1 MAQPI
6 LSPRN
11 LLVGVIAV
19 AALYGW
25 WVASQYQRLN
35 ALNQRELAATAVEL
49 KTTIETALGSIK
61 FFDPDSGGATAA
73 CDFDYD
79 QPYLDMV
86 STCTDEKT
94 KWINPRL
101 APGVDVQVRAD
112 RDGEAGPA
120 KSAVTFRFRT
130 DLLFSELAFTERFDR
145 VFVVDGN
152 GKVVYQEDPSRH
164 QRLRL
169 MRWAERRFRD
179 ARAGETRGLAVQ
191 TMADLIG
198 KDADP
203 GWPRLRAVSDRTT
216 TTFAGTRYQLY
227 SHPIGVDDGASTSLV
242 LVGVVPVSTVL
253 RQALAFDTSLVAV
266 LVFLALMTA
275 LGFPFVKL
283 AMLHSHERFRMVD
296 VRMQY
301 VSCSALLVVFAFAV
315 LATDGYLRWR
325 RAADNGLRQ
334 IADDMGRGLLKE
346 IERTRDVLVEFDHQA
361 TTLDEGNPRCNPKR
375 QALANWFNVPGPVKQ
390 LGFRSDDELF
400 LDQVSWLGRD
410 GVQIWKITSDRLGEK
425 IDVSRRA
432 YYRAV
437 RDGGLYELASGAAFF
452 VGPERSITD
461 GKFYSFVSIRSALT
475 DHVCKSD
482 LETGDEQYD
491 AAADANPYVAVA
503 TVRLLSI
510 DRRPLPAG
518 YGFAVIARDGR
529 VLYHSD
535 GRLSLRENFF
545 DEITSWADARSVVYG
560 GNTAT
565 FGTRYRERPHRVHL
579 QPLGLNQRRQS
590 GELSPDQVGLYIATF
605 RDMSMEQSVISRAF
619 LISLAGPFAF
629 LLAMVVP
636 GLWLTGLLSKRL
648 HGSRNHWLWPQGA
661 FEQLYKRLALM
672 FGAIFLAG
680 VVMALLGIGIWS
692 YVVLPVLTVG
702 SGLYVYARDSSHRVP
717 RRKLTQPRWFMA
729 YFIILAFNTLF
740 VPAVTM
746 FDATMRHEFGTLLS
760 TEQRWM
766 GDQIED
772 AHLEREA
779 EARAERI
786 PVPVAV
792 ERRSQAQRE
801 RKLEDWPAPFNVKPD
816 EIRSA
821 TLGLINAHERLD
833 RWLPFDSEAAVRL
846 RYQKGESLYSP
857 PGLYGAPIGL
867 VGVCGVLLLF
877 AGFVFWL
884 RWMSTRLLFAN
895 VASKPELH
903 PLLTRAVFERCSEPE
918 RHLMMQIAEEGV
930 ANPRQRSLVV
940 GLMEKGLIRL
950 NPDLQLSSST
960 IGDHVRNLLEG
971 KGAKAA
977 LSAWENPHNGRNWHD
992 GRNLLLVSLAVVA
1005 LLVATQPGLP
1015 SELAA
1020 VASGVATAGA
1030 AGLKL
1035 REVFVEW
1042 LHKGRKA

>member
-1 MAQPI
+1 MAQPV
-6 LSPRN
+6 LSSRN

-19 AALYGW
+19 AVLYGW

-61 FFDPDSGGATAA
+61 LYDPGSGGATAA

-86 STCTDEKT
+86 VNKCADEKT
-94 KWINPRL
+94 KWIKPRMAL
-101 APGVDVQVRAD
+101 GADVQVRAY
-112 RDGEAGPA
+112 REGEAAPA
-120 KSAVTFRFRT
+120 AVTFRFRT

-145 VFVVDGN
+145 VFVADNN
-152 GKVVYQEDPSRH
+152 GKVVYQEDPSRQ

-191 TMADLIG
+191 TVAELIG

-203 GWPRLRAVSDRTT
+203 GWARLRAVSDRTT

-227 SHPIGVDDGASTSLV
+227 SHPIGIDDGEGTSLV

-275 LGFPFVKL
+275 LGVPFVKL
-283 AMLHSHERFRMVD
+283 AMLHSHERFRMLD

-301 VSCSALLVVFAFAV
+301 ISCAALLVVFAFAV
-315 LATDGYLRWR
+315 LAADGYTRWR
-325 RAADNGLRQ
+325 RAADDGLRQ
-334 IADDMGRGLLKE
+334 IADDMRTGMLKE
-346 IERTRDVLVEFDHQA
+346 IERTRDVLVEFDHRA
-361 TTLDEGNPRCNPKR
+361 AALGSGNPRCNPKKEPVV
-375 QALANWFNVPGPVKQ
+375 NWFNEPERAQQ
-390 LGFRSDDELF
+390 LGFPRDDELF

-410 GVQIWKITSDRLGEK
+410 GIQIWKITSDRLGEK
-425 IDVSRRA
+425 VDVSRRA

-437 RDGGLYELASGAAFF
+437 RDGGLFELPSGPAFF
-452 VGPERSITD
+452 IGPERSITD
-461 GKFYSFVSIRSALT
+461 GKFYSFVSVRSALT
-475 DHVCKSD
+475 DYVCPSD
-482 LETGDEQYD
+482 LAAGEERFD
-491 AAADANPYVAVA
+491 AASANPYVAVA

-545 DEITSWADARSVVYG
+545 DELTSWADARSVVYG
-560 GNTAT
+560 GNTAV

-579 QPLGLNQRRQS
+579 QPLGLNTRRQS
-590 GELSPDQVGLYIATF
+590 GELIPDQVGLYIATF
-605 RDMSMEQSVISRAF
+605 RDMSMEQSVVSRAF

-629 LLAMVVP
+629 LLAMVGP
-636 GLWLTGLLSKRL
+636 GLWLTSRLSKRL

-661 FEQLYKRLALM
+661 FEPLYKRLALM
-672 FGAIFLAG
+672 FGAIHLAC
-680 VVMALLGIGIWS
+680 VVLALLGIGIWS
-692 YVVLPVLTVG
+692 YVVLPMLTVG
-702 SGLYVYARDSSHRVP
+702 SGLYVYARDTSHRVP
-717 RRKLTQPRWFMA
+717 RRKLTQPVWFIT
-729 YFIILAFNTLF
+729 YFSLLALNTL
-740 VPAVTM
+740 VTPALFM
-746 FDATMRHEFGTLLS
+746 FNATLGHEFGTLLS

-792 ERRSQAQRE
+792 GRRSEAQRQ
-801 RKLEDWPAPFNVKPD
+801 RKLEDWPAPFNVKPY
-816 EIRSA
+816 EIQSA
-821 TLGLINAHERLD
+821 TLGLINAHEQLD

-846 RYQKGESLYSP
+846 RYQATERVYSP
-857 PGLYGAPIGL
+857 PGLFGLPIGL
-867 VGVCGVLLLF
+867 VGVCGWSLLA
-877 AGFVFWL
+877 AGFWFWL

-903 PLLTRAVFERCSEPE
+903 PLLARAVFERCSEPE
-918 RHLMMQIAEEGV
+918 RHLMMQIAEEGI

-960 IGDHVRNLLEG
+960 IRDHVRSLLEG
-971 KGAKAA
+971 KDTKAA
-977 LSAWENPHNGRNWHD
+977 HSAWENPHNGRNWHD
-992 GRNLLLVSLAVVA
+992 GRNLLLVALAVVA

-1030 AGLKL
+1030 AGLKV
-1035 REVFVEW
+1035 RDVFVEW
-1042 LHKGRKA
+1042 LQKGRKA